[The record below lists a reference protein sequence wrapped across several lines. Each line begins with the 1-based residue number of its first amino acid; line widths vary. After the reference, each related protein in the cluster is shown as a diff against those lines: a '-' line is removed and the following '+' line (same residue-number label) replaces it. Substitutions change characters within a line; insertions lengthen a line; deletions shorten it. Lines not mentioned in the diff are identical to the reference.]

1 MQCYATPFAF
11 MYINIPAELKKVKR
25 GENKKMDDFARLLTE
40 NVYMKSSAMPLV
52 SFDRSRQD
60 AVNTALEVSAEIQ
73 VAMQHGATDLGI
85 YPNPRAAKKIFTG
98 DNMPVAYHVKG
109 YTAADIMQLRV
120 MVVDLDGDT
129 TTGAEKVARAQEIA
143 KANNLPAITGALH
156 TSRNHVT
163 LLWAINSAPL
173 IATYNRIAYHLA
185 TLFSELGADYNA
197 TADKML
203 RLPGSINTKTGDP
216 VSYQRLVSS
225 KRITRTSKLSS
236 FITNEHKYIT
246 GDDTK
251 PTHRAKKAPKA
262 IAGNYDL
269 FNAKAMRA
277 LHGLFIERGGV
288 SEGMRNVAYRQAA
301 SLYTWTNESH
311 RTAAMSEQL
320 EYIAGQVESQRE
332 AGYTFKKA
340 MQDVATNGAKPFN
353 KAKLAAMLEI
363 TPDECQ
369 RWPILDPNKR
379 SHKRTHKAKQRRR
392 VQIAESAARIA
403 QVARER
409 GIFAIMT
416 MSTRELSAA
425 MFSDGRDHRKV
436 AGRARKALLDE
447 SRKHAAETLKR
458 GAVAIM
464 QNEGTQYSG
473 HVYCGGYVLTVAG
486 KGLTLAKD
494 TRPQR
499 HPKAPPIYHSRPA
512 INWQKR
518 KRPKHLE
525 PQGIEPHTN
534 ATP

>member
-1 MQCYATPFAF
+1 MPRHATRV
-11 MYINIPAELKKVKR
+11 YVYQYNRKTKKSQKEVKT
-25 GENKKMDDFARLLTE
+25 KMDDFARLLTE

-52 SFDRSRQD
+52 SFDHSRQD

-73 VAMQHGATDLGI
+73 LAMQHGATDLGI

-98 DNMPVAYHVKG
+98 ENMPVAYHVKG

-216 VSYQRLVSS
+216 VSYQRLESS

-236 FITNEHKYIT
+236 FIMNEHKYST
-246 GDDTK
+246 GDSTK
-251 PTHRAKKAPKA
+251 PTHKARKAPKA
-262 IAGNYDL
+262 IAGSYDL
-269 FNAKAMRA
+269 FNAKAMKA
-277 LHGLFIERGGV
+277 LHSLFIERGGV

-301 SLYTWTNESH
+301 SLYTWTSESH

-320 EYIAGQVESQRE
+320 EYIAGQVENQRE

-340 MQDVATNGAKPFN
+340 MQDAATNGAKPFN

-392 VQIAESAARIA
+392 VQITESTARIA

-409 GIFAIMT
+409 GIFAIVT

-447 SRKHAAETLKR
+447 SRKHAAETLRR
-458 GAVAIM
+458 GAVAII

-473 HVYCGGYVLTVAG
+473 RVYCGGYVLTVAG
-486 KGLTLAKD
+486 KGLTLAKGN
-494 TRPQR
+494 RPQR
-499 HPKAPPIYHSRPA
+499 HPKAPPIYHSRPG
-512 INWQKR
+512 INWQKC

-525 PQGIEPHTN
+525 PQGLEPYTSK
-534 ATP
+534 TP